1 MAYNLLSG
9 TVIASQK
16 YLPGDLI
23 VENIVSGSFKGDGS
37 NIEYVPRVSNAADNG
52 IITNVA
58 GNANTLTCES
68 NLTFDG
74 SLLNITGDLT
84 ASVGIS
90 ASYFLGDGSNLTGV
104 SAGNV
109 SGSARIYSTT
119 GVETSGYLK
128 VTGSTTLAGTGSVSS
143 IVATGSI
150 SGSST
155 LEAAGATILGSTLY
169 VSGNVGIGTDSPTYA
184 LDVAGNAGFDEFLYH
199 NGDTNTFIQ
208 FVPDRIYMEAGGE
221 NMLYLVSGSGGAQ
234 DAKVTVNNDGADVDF
249 QVKGT
254 DWPNLLRTDAV
265 EGRVGIGMAADSLPT
280 HTLTVVGAISAS
292 STLAVVGAVSSSGD
306 LAVSGNVHASVY
318 YGDGS
323 NLTGISAG
331 NVSGSARVYS
341 ITGIETSGFLKV
353 TGSAYL
359 SGGVAYSRRTLSA
372 VATASSAD
380 YFLGLDSTGG
390 AFAIEL
396 ADAAVLTNGQTVVL
410 KDEGGDANSNNITVF
425 ASASQTIDGQNSI
438 VLDSPNAS
446 IQLYCN
452 GVDKYYIF

>member
-37 NIEYVPRVSNAADNG
+37 NIEYVPRVSNPTDNG

-84 ASVGIS
+84 ASVGVS
-90 ASYFLGDGSNLTGV
+90 ASYFLGDGSTLTGV
-104 SAGNV
+104 GNV
-109 SGSARIYSTT
+109 SGSARVYSTT
-119 GVETSGYLK
+119 GVETSGYLR
-128 VTGSTTLAGTGSVSS
+128 VSGSALLAGTGSVSS
-143 IVATGSI
+143 LVATGSI

-155 LEAAGATILGSTLY
+155 AVFGS
-169 VSGNVGIGTDSPTYA
+169 SI
-184 LDVAGNAGFDEFLYH
+184 
-199 NGDTNTFIQ
+199 
-208 FVPDRIYMEAGGE
+208 
-221 NMLYLVSGSGGAQ
+221 
-234 DAKVTVNNDGADVDF
+234 
-249 QVKGT
+249 
-254 DWPNLLRTDAV
+254 
-265 EGRVGIGMAADSLPT
+265 
-280 HTLTVVGAISAS
+280 
-292 STLAVVGAVSSSGD
+292 SSSGD
-306 LAVSGNVHASVY
+306 LAVTGNVHAAAY

-372 VATASSAD
+372 VATASVAD
-380 YFLGLDSTGG
+380 YFLGLDSTAG

-396 ADAAVLTNGQTVVL
+396 ADAAALTNGQTVVL
-410 KDEGGDANSNNITVF
+410 KDEGGSAYSNNITVF

-452 GVDKYYIF
+452 GADKYYIF

>member
-9 TVIASQK
+9 TVVASQK

-23 VENIVSGSFKGDGS
+23 VENLVSGSFKGDGS
-37 NIEYVPRVSNAADNG
+37 DIEYVPRVSNATNNG
-52 IITNVA
+52 IITNV
-58 GNANTLTCES
+58 GGDANTLTCES

-90 ASYFLGDGSNLTGV
+90 ASYFLGDGSNLTGI

-109 SGSARIYSTT
+109 SGSARLYSVT

-128 VTGSTTLAGTGSVSS
+128 VTGSVTLAGSVSS
-143 IVATGSI
+143 STG
-150 SGSST
+150 GTFVSS
-155 LEAAGATILGSTLY
+155 L
-169 VSGNVGIGTDSPTYA
+169 
-184 LDVAGNAGFDEFLYH
+184 
-199 NGDTNTFIQ
+199 
-208 FVPDRIYMEAGGE
+208 
-221 NMLYLVSGSGGAQ
+221 
-234 DAKVTVNNDGADVDF
+234 
-249 QVKGT
+249 
-254 DWPNLLRTDAV
+254 
-265 EGRVGIGMAADSLPT
+265 
-280 HTLTVVGAISAS
+280 
-292 STLAVVGAVSSSGD
+292 SSSGD
-306 LAVSGNVHASVY
+306 LAVTGSVHANLY
-318 YGDGS
+318 FGDGS

-331 NVSGSARVYS
+331 DVSGSARVYS

-359 SGGVAYSRRTLSA
+359 SGGVAYNRRTLSA

-380 YFLGLDSTGG
+380 YFLGLDSSAG

-396 ADAAVLTNGQTVVL
+396 ADAAAMTNGQTVVL
-410 KDEGGDANSNNITVF
+410 KDEGGSANSNNITVY

-438 VLDSPNAS
+438 VLESPHAS

-452 GVDKYYIF
+452 GVDKYYIY